1 MKETIMTT
9 LSHRDRELVALGA
22 ALAANCIPCI
32 QYHVPE
38 ARKAGLTE
46 AEIGEA
52 VELAEKIKRVPADK
66 VLETATGLLGL
77 TGGKNTDS
85 APGCNPAMIQMAKS
99 CC

>member
-1 MKETIMTT
+1 MTT

-46 AEIGEA
+46 VEIGEA

-66 VLETATGLLGL
+66 VLETATGLLGI
-77 TGGKNTDS
+77 TGGTNADS
-85 APGCNPAMIQMAKS
+85 VLGCNPAMMQMAKS